1 MGDVLNADELL
12 NVNDKLTSN
21 NGKVTLVMQDDGNL
35 VLYRQDNG
43 KALWASHTQRK
54 PVNRAIM
61 QGDGNFVCYNAVGH
75 AYWATGT
82 WDHPGSHIVLQ
93 DDGNL
98 VVYQDQTPLW
108 ASNTVQDWGNPGHPG
123 DADSGDAHVGTGN
136 WMHSWASFNPTS
148 GVISGKTR
156 TWCTVALRG
165 FTGSVVPILL
175 DQGGMPIWPNT
186 VPDAKHQYGVDGSAI
201 PFKTH
206 DRTDNWWNQV
216 PSDVAQRAAKL
227 EFLHFYDPKNRLLV
241 DLEIAKKTIEDIR
254 QFIQTVYAFAAVIS
268 G

>member
-1 MGDVLNADELL
+1 MRDRLNADQKL
-12 NVNDKLTSN
+12 NVNDQLNSN
-21 NGKVTLVMQDDGNL
+21 NGKVRLVMQSDGNL

-43 KALWASHTQRK
+43 KSLWASNTGQK

-61 QGDGNFVCYNAVGH
+61 QGDGNFVCYDGANK

-82 WDHPGSHIVLQ
+82 WDHPGSYIVLQ

-98 VVYQDQTPLW
+98 VVYQGQTPLW
-108 ASNTVQDWGNPGHPG
+108 ASNTVQNWGNPGHPG
-123 DADSGDAHVGTGN
+123 NSDSGEVHVGTGN
-136 WMHSWASFNPTS
+136 WMHSSASFNPTS
-148 GVISGKTR
+148 GVISGTTR

-186 VPDAKHQYGVDGSAI
+186 PADAKHQYGVDGSAI
-201 PFKTH
+201 PFTTH

-227 EFLHFYDPKNRLLV
+227 EFLHFYDPKNRLLADV
-241 DLEIAKKTIEDIR
+241 QIASKTIQEI
-254 QFIQTVYAFAAVIS
+254 QQVIQTVTQIMAVIS